1 MSWKNILKEEKRSAE
16 EILSDLAV
24 DMAFGEND
32 LDDVARNFKRKGFK
46 TSLESNEM
54 ISLSKNGKLIG
65 TIVFNMPLDEK
76 GYHDDP
82 IEDILMGE
90 EERKNTLEMLG

>member
-1 MSWKNILKEEKRSAE
+1 MSWKEILKEEKRSAE
-16 EILSDLAV
+16 EILSNLAV
-24 DMAFGEND
+24 SMAFGEND
-32 LDDVARNFKRKGFK
+32 LDDVARNFERKGFK
-46 TSLESNEM
+46 TALDSNE
-54 ISLSKNGKLIG
+54 IGLSKFGKLIG
-65 TIVFNMPLDEK
+65 TIVFNMPLDET

>member
-1 MSWKNILKEEKRSAE
+1 MSWKEILKEEKRSAE
-16 EILSDLAV
+16 EILSDLAEE
-24 DMAFGEND
+24 MAFGEND
-32 LDDVARNFKRKGFK
+32 LDNVARNFERKGFK
-46 TSLESNEM
+46 TSLESNE

-65 TIVFNMPLDEK
+65 TIVFNMPLDET

>member
-1 MSWKNILKEEKRSAE
+1 MSWKKILKEEKRSAE

-24 DMAFGEND
+24 NMAFGEND
-32 LDDVARNFKRKGFK
+32 LYNVAKNFERKGFK
-46 TSLESNEM
+46 TSVESNGV
-54 ISLSKNGKLIG
+54 SLTKNGKLIG
-65 TIVFNMPLDEK
+65 TILFNMPLDDM

>member
-1 MSWKNILKEEKRSAE
+1 MSWKEILKEEKRSAE
-16 EILSDLAV
+16 EILSDLAEE
-24 DMAFGEND
+24 MAFGEND
-32 LDDVARNFKRKGFK
+32 LDNVARNFERKGFK
-46 TSLESNEM
+46 TSLESNE

-65 TIVFNMPLDEK
+65 TIVFNMPLDET
-76 GYHDDP
+76 GSHDDP